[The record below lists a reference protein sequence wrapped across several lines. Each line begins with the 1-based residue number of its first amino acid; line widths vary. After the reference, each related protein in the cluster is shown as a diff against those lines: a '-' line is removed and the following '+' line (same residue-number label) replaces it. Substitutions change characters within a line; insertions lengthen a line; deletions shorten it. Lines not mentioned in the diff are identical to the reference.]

1 METIITPTV
10 RGLLAEGRPY
20 VGILYAGLMMTSEG
34 PRVLEYNARFGDPE
48 AELIAMRMQ
57 SDLLPVLQATLNGR
71 LDEARVAW
79 HPGGA
84 VCVVLAAAG
93 YPGTPR
99 TGDPI
104 TGVEGASRGD
114 EVQVFHAATRIDTQ
128 RLVTAGGRVLTVTA
142 RGATFREARERCRAA
157 TGAIRFDGCQSRSDI
172 ARVAIEHEASAR

>member
-1 METIITPTV
+1 MESVVTPTV

-20 VGILYAGLMMTSEG
+20 VGILYVGLMLTSAG

-48 AELIAMRMQ
+48 AELIALRMR
-57 SDLLPVLQATLNGR
+57 SDLLPVLQATITGR
-71 LDEARVAW
+71 LDEARVDW

-84 VCVVLAAAG
+84 VCIVLAAAG

-104 TGVEGASRGD
+104 TGVENASRGD
-114 EVQVFHAATRIDTQ
+114 EVQAFHAATRLESG

-142 RGATFREARERCRAA
+142 RGDTFREARARCQTAA
-157 TGAIRFDGCQSRSDI
+157 DAIRFDGRQSRSDI
-172 ARVAIEHEASAR
+172 ARVAIEREAAG